1 MNKSIFSVLLVFI
14 SVSLFSQNIND
25 VLPKFNKKGMETDIL
40 YNPAGVG
47 NIEKIN
53 DKKQNLYDFYQVYKS
68 ISFSDYKERY
78 NELEKIK
85 KNVINTTLSNK
96 VNFGIIYTEYDTFV
110 PDLDMEK
117 TLRKTK
123 KKTYKLREKNKQI
136 FETKE
141 LFVTAALK
149 QIQRGTKIDFI
160 IGEETFINT
169 TDKKITKIEIDFG
182 DDYGFRDLSIGDTI
196 KVHYQLPGKKDIS
209 TRLFFIDGSKIES
222 FSSLEVVYSNEE
234 FSQMNNQEIVG
245 FTSGTTDPP
254 YIQPYNEY
262 PFKGWGEMSIFH
274 SSDGV
279 LDKPIFLIDGFDPS
293 DSRNIEAIYA
303 QLNYSGGNLGDQVR
317 SQGYDVVV
325 LNFPTY
331 YREEDQVWIYGGAD
345 YIERNAMLLV
355 ELIKFINN
363 SKVGNEKNIVI
374 GPSMGGLISRYALG
388 YMESQNIDH
397 ETRLYISFDAP
408 HVGANVPIGF
418 QHMFNFLAYGLDTWV
433 GDFSVEALRPLVD
446 GMLKSPAARQML
458 WDHFEPHLQ
467 SGSADFDNGNALP
480 QPHSFHNIFYD
491 ALDNVGLEQY
501 PVNTRNVAIINGS
514 GNLSKFNFKNGNPVN
529 PGDQVLD
536 AFLPEV
542 ASSTDAYLD
551 SWYTPDINVTSTVSK
566 VYIDAPWIC
575 FCDITSEA
583 LSRSHGHTAG
593 PDTVPGGLFNIEEL
607 AASFAVSDPLV
618 ATFIN
623 ELQTNYFTFIPSI
636 SGMDYFTNNW
646 NDFMGNPDNT
656 PFDAWSMP
664 SQNEEHVKLTPQNV
678 EFALNEIYNG
688 ESDGNILNDQD
699 KKPAIVFVENS
710 NGSGDVVDGAIY
722 ISNVRGTDGN
732 GNSFTRT
739 GNGNSNAFFGNPG
752 AYSVDLTA
760 ANKTPSDA
768 AGSHG
773 NFKEENHPLYTDGDG
788 NFSAIS
794 NGFGAVAYMSFAAN
808 GYNRASGL
816 GSVAM
821 GFNNLAGPQTS
832 EAGGVDG
839 GNVGQAVFGW
849 ASRAIGNISFAS
861 GFRNTASGSSSVAM
875 GNYNY
880 ATGDSTISLGKESWA
895 EGASSIAIG
904 YKSHA
909 AGGGS
914 VALGQ
919 ENVSWGTTN
928 FTAGYQNTAGDTN
941 AAVGSGG
948 SAVAMGKYNTASAD
962 ASLALNRKTTASNQA
977 ATSMGFGT
985 TADNVGML
993 AIGVNNAAGQGNILP
1008 ADQQGSYYNTTYNG
1022 QAGPG
1027 GDVGIAFVIG
1037 NGNIDVPG
1045 SVVNGAF
1052 QPSGSPV
1059 PGQNKSNAFVVKYD
1073 GSATLAG
1080 DLTVNSDARLKSNIV
1095 SLGSTLAKLMQI
1107 DGKSYTLKSNEKENK
1122 IGLLAQ
1128 EILEVFPELVK
1139 SGMDKNE
1146 TLSVNYQGLIPVLIN
1161 AIKEQQ
1167 NQIDELKSL
1176 LE

>member
-1 MNKSIFSVLLVFI
+1 MNKSILSVFLIFI
-14 SVSLFSQNIND
+14 SIPLFSQNIND
-25 VLPKFNKKGMETDIL
+25 ILPKFNKKGMETDIL
-40 YNPAGVG
+40 YNPAGVS

-68 ISFSDYKERY
+68 ISFSDFKQRY

-85 KNVINTTLSNK
+85 KNVKNTTLTDK
-96 VNFGIIYTEYDTFV
+96 VNFGIIYTEYDTFI
-110 PDLDMEK
+110 PDLDMK
-117 TLRKTK
+117 KALRKTK
-123 KKTYKLREKNKQI
+123 KNTFKLRRNNKQI
-136 FETKE
+136 FDKKE

-149 QIQRGTKIDFI
+149 QIQRGTKIDFV
-160 IGEETFINT
+160 IGEGTFINT

-182 DDYGFRDLSIGDTI
+182 DDYGFRDVNIGETI
-196 KVHYQLPGKKDIS
+196 KVHYQIPGKKDIS
-209 TRLFFIDGSKIES
+209 TRLFFLDGSKNES

-245 FTSGTTDPP
+245 FTSSTTDPP

-317 SQGYDVVV
+317 SQGYDIVV

-331 YREEDQVWIYGGAD
+331 FREEDQVWIYGGAD

-355 ELIKFINN
+355 ELIKSINN

-397 ETRLYISFDAP
+397 DTRLYISFDAP

-467 SGSADFDNGNALP
+467 SGSADFDNGNSLP

-491 ALDNVGLEQY
+491 ALDNVGLEEY

-542 ASSTDAYLD
+542 ASGTDAYLD

-623 ELQTNYFTFIPSI
+623 ELKTNYFTFIPSI

-678 EFALNEIYNG
+678 EFALSEIYNG
-688 ESDGNILNDQD
+688 TSVGNILADQD
-699 KKPAIVFVENS
+699 KKSALVFSENENQGVV
-710 NGSGDVVDGAIY
+710 NGKIY
-722 ISNVRGTDGN
+722 RSSSQGQASRGGN
-732 GNSFTRT
+732 GMN
-739 GNGNSNAFFGNPG
+739 NNVFGYIG
-752 AYSVDLTA
+752 DWSVDLTVSEKSPSQA
-760 ANKTPSDA
+760 ANDFGA
-768 AGSHG
+768 
-773 NFKEENHPLYTDGDG
+773 FKDNQHPLYQGSDILTQNHDGMG
-788 NFSAIS
+788 AI
-794 NGFGAVAYMSFAAN
+794 GWGSFTAN
-808 GYNRASGL
+808 AYNRASGT

-821 GFNNLAGPQTS
+821 GFNNIAGTFSGNGPFILDATN
-832 EAGGVDG
+832 
-839 GNVGQAVFGW
+839 NVGQTVFGYS
-849 ASRAIGNISFAS
+849 SRALGNTSFAS
-861 GFRNTASGSSSVAM
+861 GFRNTASGPTSVAM
-875 GNYNY
+875 GNFNY
-880 ATGDSTISLGKESWA
+880 ATGDSSVAIGKESYA
-895 EGASSIAIG
+895 QGASAIAIG
-904 YKSHA
+904 FKAHA

-919 ENVSWGTTN
+919 ENISWGTTN
-928 FTAGYQNTAGDTN
+928 FTAGYQNIAGDTSQ
-941 AAVGSGG
+941 AAGSGG
-948 SAVAMGKYNTASAD
+948 SAVAMGFKNIASSETSA
-962 ASLALNRKTTASNQA
+962 AFNKHTKAINQG
-977 ATSMGFGT
+977 ATSMGLGT
-985 TADNVGML
+985 TANNLGML
-993 AIGVNNAAGQGNILP
+993 AIGVNNDATIGDPNQQYYYTDGVVNGLP
-1008 ADQQGSYYNTTYNG
+1008 IG
-1022 QAGPG
+1022 
-1027 GDVGIAFVIG
+1027 VAFVIG
-1037 NGNIDVPG
+1037 NGDINAAT
-1045 SVVNGAF
+1045 NTAGAN
-1052 QPSGSPV
+1052 P
-1059 PGQNKSNAFVVKYD
+1059 SNAFVVKYD

-1080 DLTVNSDARLKSNIV
+1080 DLTVNSDARLKSNIT

-1107 DGKSYTLKSNEKENK
+1107 DGKSYTLKSNENENK

-1128 EILEVFPELVK
+1128 EILEVFPELVRA
-1139 SGMDKNE
+1139 SEDKNE

-1167 NQIDELKSL
+1167 NQIDELMVKIKLKRKSKNGT
-1176 LE
+1176 E